1 MGRRSFLVALGV
13 ASTRGDQITRSMI
26 AAYTFDDLTA
36 ADSGPNG
43 WHGTAANYVPVVTE
57 RGDYAMSFGGNWDDD
72 GGVID
77 DDIVFPAA
85 VTAALGGSADRSFCL
100 FAEVDQFDD
109 GVMFYYGAAETDRE
123 FGLRTENAGAPA
135 YVTAASTRP
144 RCSPRSRSASS
155 RASRSGAASRPSPAT
170 GPCPTTAS
178 CRRLTRPFKPRA
190 AACGAAGAAARR
202 RPRPR
207 GAPRG
212 AARRRRRAARVRRA
226 AAARRRR

>member
-26 AAYTFDDLTA
+26 AAYTFDDQTA
-36 ADSGPNG
+36 ADTGPNE
-43 WHGTAANYVPVVTE
+43 WHGTAANYVPVFTE

-109 GVMFYYGAAETDRE
+109 GMMFYYGAAETDRE
-123 FGLRTENAGAPA
+123 FGIRTENAGAPA
-135 YVTAASTRP
+135 YVSVQFYDNDVAVDAPTVADGKWHHYCLTYAGSSGICRAARSTSRAA
-144 RCSPRSRSASS
+144 RSRRSSPSTSASS
-155 RASRSGAASRPSPAT
+155 S
-170 GPCPTTAS
+170 
-178 CRRLTRPFKPRA
+178 
-190 AACGAAGAAARR
+190 
-202 RPRPR
+202 
-207 GAPRG
+207 
-212 AARRRRRAARVRRA
+212 
-226 AAARRRR
+226 